1 MRLRYH
7 PQGLEPGPETV
18 YVGPAPRLAVSV
30 AGAGHLVLLLHG
42 IRGNRGNWSPQL
54 AAFAGRFK
62 VAAWDARG
70 FGDSDDYEGWLQF
83 EHLIGDVL
91 RVAQHFRAD
100 RMHLVGL
107 AMGGRIARHV
117 ALRHPERLLSLT
129 MISTNPG
136 FDALSVDEVR
146 RFVTERRTRTPAT
159 VAALL
164 GSRAVPGALAEVE
177 RSVAQLREHSY
188 LKILEASVAQ
198 DRAAPIE
205 QIRVPTLVISGEED
219 RVLPVA
225 LARETARRIPGAEL
239 VTLPGVGHF
248 PNLEQPER
256 FNEIVLS
263 FLEKHDQP

>member
-1 MRLRYH
+1 M
-7 PQGLEPGPETV
+7 
-18 YVGPAPRLAVSV
+18 
-30 AGAGHLVLLLHG
+30 
-42 IRGNRGNWSPQL
+42 
-54 AAFAGRFK
+54 
-62 VAAWDARG
+62 
-70 FGDSDDYEGWLQF
+70 
-83 EHLIGDVL
+83 HLI
-91 RVAQHFRAD
+91 
-100 RMHLVGL
+100 GL

-117 ALRHPERLLSLT
+117 ALRHPERLHSLV
-129 MISTNPG
+129 MVSTNPG

-177 RSVAQLREHSY
+177 RSVAQLRAHSY
-188 LKILEASVAQ
+188 LKM
-198 DRAAPIE
+198 RAAPIE
-205 QIRVPTLVISGEED
+205 QIRVPTLVMSGEED
-219 RVLPVA
+219 KVLSVG

-263 FLEKHDQP
+263 FLEKHDPRP